1 MLEVQVDYNRC
12 TGHGLCE
19 LEAEDVFEV
28 GGDGVVHVQLA
39 QPGEEHREQIQA
51 AAAVCPTAA
60 LKLLG

>member
-1 MLEVQVDYNRC
+1 MLEVRVDYNRC

-28 GGDGVVHVQLA
+28 GSDGVVHVQTDH
-39 QPGEEHREQIQA
+39 PGEEHREQIKS

-60 LKLLG
+60 LTLLG

>member
-1 MLEVQVDYNRC
+1 MLEVRVDYNRC

-28 GGDGVVHVQLA
+28 GSDGVVHLQTD
-39 QPGEEHREQIQA
+39 QPAEEHREQIRS

-60 LKLLG
+60 LTLLE